1 MRPPTAILLHSPSLC
16 LSLSPAPVFAEMWWL
31 LVVQIEIPV
40 LTQFCLSSGRE
51 REWKLRNWA
60 EKCESQF
67 CLTTKNVAAMQGEK
81 TEREKERR
89 GDCSPALVALPKSA
103 ALITLNWP
111 APNNVTTVKC
121 NIKIFR
127 TFILGL
133 SPSLHFPLVPALP
146 ISLPWP
152 DRQMPK
158 KRKMA
163 TKWNLPAA
171 HTATTT
177 KQQQRGNNF
186 HKAKHLLY
194 LPNGVWKQARN

>member
-1 MRPPTAILLHSPSLC
+1 MIIGCTNRDSCVDTVLFELWPRTWMEIEKLSWKMRES
-16 LSLSPAPVFAEMWWL
+16 
-31 LVVQIEIPV
+31 V
-40 LTQFCLSSGRE
+40 LFDNKECSSYARRENRE
-51 REWKLRNWA
+51 RER
-60 EKCESQF
+60 E
-67 CLTTKNVAAMQGEK
+67 
-81 TEREKERR
+81 TERWVEH
-89 GDCSPALVALPKSA
+89 SPALVALPKSA

-194 LPNGVWKQARN
+194 LPNGVWKQARETSRDYARTLCSFFHIETVTHTQI